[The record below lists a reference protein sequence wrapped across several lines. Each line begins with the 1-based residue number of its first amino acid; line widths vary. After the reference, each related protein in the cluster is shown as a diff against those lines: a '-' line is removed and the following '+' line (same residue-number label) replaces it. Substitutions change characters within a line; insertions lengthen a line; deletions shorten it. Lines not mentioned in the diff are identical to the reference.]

1 MKSGFSFY
9 VLTDFGILSLLIVFS
24 HLLRNRVRLLQNT
37 YVPSSIIAGLICL
50 FCGKQ
55 FLDIIPF
62 SQNSSGIQNIDSYPS
77 FLVVLLFTTIF
88 LGKKKKTVSLKRVVE
103 HAGDTFFFNLASI
116 TGQYGFALLF
126 GVLVLEPIFSALP
139 HGFAIFLPAGFAG
152 GHGTAAA
159 ISSVLQSH
167 GFEGA
172 LSIGYSSATIGL
184 LIGVLGGMI
193 IINLG
198 TRLGWSRI
206 VQSVQEMPHS
216 MKSGFVPEE
225 EQQSMGQETVHP
237 IALDPLTWH
246 MAIVVGTATLAYMAS
261 STINGFF
268 GISVPIFCV
277 ALLLGALVQKIFNAA
292 KLGRFIDRHVVH
304 RIGSLVTDY
313 LIGFGIASISIDIVA
328 NFALPLV
335 ILFAC
340 GTIFTLLFLWFVGPR
355 ICRNFWFER
364 TMAVFG
370 WNFGTV
376 ATSIMLLKVI
386 DPDMRSPVVEDFSV
400 SYFGIAFAEIAIVS
414 LLPQLIVNGYVL
426 APALVLVGTFFA
438 CLLLSAFMVGWS
450 KEGLTTIRHG
460 ERRVM
465 EGVDANE

>member
-1 MKSGFSFY
+1 MESGFSLY
-9 VLTDFGILSLLIVFS
+9 VLTDFGVLSILIVLA

-50 FCGKQ
+50 FCGRQ
-55 FLDIIPF
+55 FLDLIPF
-62 SQNSSGIQNIDSYPS
+62 SENAYGRMNIDSYPS
-77 FLVVLLFTTIF
+77 FLVVLLFSTIF
-88 LGKKKKTVSLKRVVE
+88 LGKKKKTASLKRVLE

-116 TGQYGFALLF
+116 SGQYGFSLLF
-126 GVLVLEPIFSALP
+126 GILLLEPLFSSLP

-159 ISSVLQSH
+159 ISGVLQTH

-172 LSIGYSSATIGL
+172 LSIGYSAATVGV

-193 IINLG
+193 VINLA
-198 TRLGWSRI
+198 TRLGWTRI

-246 MAIVVGTATLAYMAS
+246 LAIVIGTATLAYTGAKAL
-261 STINGFF
+261 NEFF
-268 GISVPIFCV
+268 GVSVPVFCV
-277 ALLLGALVQKIFNAA
+277 ALLMGSLVQKVLNLS
-292 KLGRFIDRHVVH
+292 KLGRYVDRHVVH
-304 RIGSLVTDY
+304 RVGSLVTDY
-313 LIGFGIASISIDIVA
+313 LIGFGIASISVDIVV
-328 NFALPLV
+328 NFAAPLV
-335 ILFAC
+335 MLFAF
-340 GTIFTLLFLWFVGPR
+340 GTIFTCAFLWFIGPR
-355 ICRNFWFER
+355 VCRNFWFER

-376 ATSIMLLKVI
+376 ATSVMLLRVI
-386 DPDMRSPVVEDFSV
+386 DPDMRTPVMEDFSV

-426 APALVLVGTFFA
+426 APSLVLIAAFFT
-438 CLLLSAFMVGWS
+438 CLLLSRLFVGWYRPD
-450 KEGLTTIRHG
+450 LTAIRAG
-460 ERRVM
+460 EQQIM
-465 EGVDANE
+465 EGNDANE

>member
-1 MKSGFSFY
+1 MESGFSLH
-9 VLTDFGILSLLIVFS
+9 VLTDFGILSILIVIA
-24 HLLRNRVRLLQNT
+24 HLLRNRIKILQNT
-37 YVPSSIIAGLICL
+37 YVPSSIIAGLIGL
-50 FCGKQ
+50 FLGKQ
-55 FLDIIPF
+55 FWDIIPF
-62 SQNSSGIQNIDSYPS
+62 SINASGTQNIDSYPS
-77 FLVVLLFTTIF
+77 FLVVLLFSTIF
-88 LGKKKKTVSLKRVVE
+88 LGKKKKSVSVKNVLE

-116 TGQYGFALLF
+116 TGQYGFSLLF
-126 GVLVLEPIFSALP
+126 GLLFLQPFFPSLP

-159 ISSVLQSH
+159 ISSVLESH

-172 LSIGYSSATIGL
+172 LSIGYSSATVGI

-193 IINLG
+193 IINFG
-198 TRLGWSRI
+198 TRLGFSRI
-206 VQSVQEMPHS
+206 VQSVQEMPNS

-246 MAIVVGTATLAYMAS
+246 IAIVVGTATIAYAS
-261 STINGFF
+261 AKAMNALF
-268 GISVPIFCV
+268 GVSVPIFCL
-277 ALLLGALVQKIFNAA
+277 ALLIGALLQKIFNLT
-292 KLGRFIDRHVVH
+292 KFGRYVDRHVVH

-313 LIGFGIASISIDIVA
+313 LIGFGIASISIEIVM
-328 NFALPLV
+328 NFALPLLL
-335 ILFAC
+335 LFAF
-340 GTIFTLLFLWFVGPR
+340 GTFFTLAFLWLVGPK

-386 DPDMRSPVVEDFSV
+386 DPDMRTPVMADFSV

-414 LLPQLIVNGYVL
+414 LLPQLIVSGYVL
-426 APALVLVGTFFA
+426 GPSLILIAMFFA
-438 CLLLSAFMVGWS
+438 CLIISRITVGWS
-450 KEGLTTIRHG
+450 RQNLIAIRPG
-460 ERRVM
+460 ERRIM
-465 EGVDANE
+465 EGAFADE

>member
-1 MKSGFSFY
+1 MDSLSSFH
-9 VLTDFGILSLLIVFS
+9 VLTDFGILSIIIVMA
-24 HLLRNRVRLLQNT
+24 HLLRNRVKLLQNT
-37 YVPSSIIAGLICL
+37 YVPSSIIAGIICL
-50 FCGKQ
+50 FLGRQ
-55 FLDIIPF
+55 FFDIIPF
-62 SQNSSGIQNIDSYPS
+62 SINSDGVQNIGSYPS
-77 FLVVLLFTTIF
+77 FLVVLLFATIF
-88 LGKKKKTVSLKRVVE
+88 LGKKKKTASVKKVLE

-126 GVLVLEPIFSALP
+126 GLLFLEPVFKELP

-159 ISSVLQSH
+159 ISGVLESN

-172 LSIGYSSATIGL
+172 LSIGYASATIGL

-193 IINLG
+193 IINIG

-206 VQSVQEMPHS
+206 VQSVQEMPQS

-225 EQQSMGQETVHP
+225 EQQPMGLETVHP

-246 MAIVVGTATLAYMAS
+246 IAIVIGTATLAYAAAAA
-261 STINGFF
+261 INKFF
-268 GISVPIFCV
+268 GVSVPVFCV
-277 ALLLGALVQKIFNAA
+277 ALVMGALIQKIFNLT
-292 KLGRFIDRHVVH
+292 KFGRYVDRHVVQ
-304 RIGSLVTDY
+304 RVGSLVTDF
-313 LIGFGIASISIDIVA
+313 LIGFGIASISIDIVF

-335 ILFAC
+335 ILFAF
-340 GTIFTLLFLWFVGPR
+340 GTVFTISFLWLIGPR

-364 TMAVFG
+364 TIAVFG

-386 DPDMRSPVVEDFSV
+386 DPDMRSMVMEDFSV

-414 LLPQLIVNGYVL
+414 LLPQFIINGYVL
-426 APALVLVGTFFA
+426 GPSLFLVASFFGCLILSRVLVGWHHRDVVSISQVELIIICVA
-438 CLLLSAFMVGWS
+438 EAD
-450 KEGLTTIRHG
+450 E
-460 ERRVM
+460 
-465 EGVDANE
+465 

>member
-1 MKSGFSFY
+1 MESGFSLH
-9 VLTDFGILSLLIVFS
+9 VLTDFGILSILIVVA
-24 HLLRNRVRLLQNT
+24 HLLRNRIKILQNT

-62 SQNSSGIQNIDSYPS
+62 SLNGAGAQNIESYPS
-77 FLVVLLFTTIF
+77 FLVVLLFSTIF
-88 LGKKKKTVSLKRVVE
+88 LGKKKKAVSIKKVLE

-116 TGQYGFALLF
+116 AGQYGFSLLF
-126 GVLVLEPIFSALP
+126 GLLLLEPFFPSLP

-159 ISSVLQSH
+159 ISSVLQAH

-172 LSIGYSSATIGL
+172 LSIGYSSATVGI

-193 IINLG
+193 VINLG
-198 TRLGWSRI
+198 TRLGFSRI
-206 VQSVQEMPHS
+206 VQSVQEMPNS

-246 MAIVVGTATLAYMAS
+246 IAIVIGTATIAYA
-261 STINGFF
+261 TAKGINAFF
-268 GISVPIFCV
+268 GISVPVFCV
-277 ALLLGALVQKIFNAA
+277 ALLVGAVLQKIFN
-292 KLGRFIDRHVVH
+292 LTMFGRYVDRHVIH
-304 RIGSLVTDY
+304 RVGSLVTDY
-313 LIGFGIASISIDIVA
+313 LIGFGIASISIEIVV

-335 ILFAC
+335 ILFAF
-340 GTIFTLLFLWFVGPR
+340 GTLFTLTFLWVIGPK

-386 DPDMRSPVVEDFSV
+386 DPDMRSPVIEDFSV

-414 LLPQLIVNGYVL
+414 LLPQLIINGYVL
-426 APALVLVGTFFA
+426 GPSLILIATFFA
-438 CLLLSAFMVGWS
+438 CLLLSRFTVGWS
-450 KEGLTTIRHG
+450 KQDLTSIRPG
-460 ERRVM
+460 ERKIM
-465 EGVDANE
+465 EGASANE